1 MRPASRGTLAKF
13 KQQLRDKGALP
24 GEDSDDVSVRSGN
37 SRSSHE
43 NETDLE
49 RAIRLD
55 QEAEEEAKGA
65 DEAVVPLE
73 YKFRRQLV
81 LPARVLHHKAREMK
95 ASGKRILERVELEVI
110 SETEIKNKLPQYA
123 ALDFDSMPND
133 DSTLGRTIR
142 TEEDD
147 DSSLA
152 SLSHVGD

>member
-1 MRPASRGTLAKF
+1 MPRESEDEFAGTSCISTLWNVMSAWCSKYTERFRAIAPEVEFDTSMGFGAEGYVRPASRGTLAKF

-81 LPARVLHHKAREMK
+81 LPARYFITKPEK
-95 ASGKRILERVELEVI
+95 
-110 SETEIKNKLPQYA
+110 
-123 ALDFDSMPND
+123 
-133 DSTLGRTIR
+133 
-142 TEEDD
+142 
-147 DSSLA
+147 
-152 SLSHVGD
+152 